1 LRSFWFRVKYIT
13 NQGSLMNKNSKIFIL
28 LLTTIFLGLATK
40 SYSQENETMARENTP
55 ELKWLYGSVAKV
67 SFTAGYIVVFSDQG
81 YMTFKVTDN
90 TAISIGPKKVGLD
103 EIKTED
109 SVRVQYYCP
118 ESGKCVAISISE
130 SKKEENQ

>member
-1 LRSFWFRVKYIT
+1 
-13 NQGSLMNKNSKIFIL
+13 MNKNLKILVL
-28 LLTTIFLGLATK
+28 LLAAISLAPDTK
-40 SYSQENETMARENTP
+40 SYSQENQNISQQKTP

-81 YMTFKVTDN
+81 YTTFKVTDN

-118 ESGKCVAISISE
+118 EAGKCLAISITE